1 MATALSLGR
10 AAAHTT
16 RRRLPVTATLTVAV
30 LALGAASGALWTPLV
45 GEPLADA
52 VGYGPASVHTGHWW
66 GLVTGAFF
74 ADHPVAYVAL
84 LLGVVLGGGFAEW
97 RLGAGRALL
106 AGLVVHLVAVGGAMA
121 LVLGAAGHGWDWPT
135 GLARHSDL
143 GMTTALLGAAA
154 AASATLSPGWR
165 LRLRALLVGYAAL
178 ALVVAGGLADLERL
192 LGIAAGLALGPMVA
206 SAARRRGRA
215 RRADRRLVVALALL
229 VVALVTLPDAV
240 VLPWP
245 LDRRALGWPPAG
257 PAVLADIV
265 LLLAAGV
272 LVAWP
277 VRHRVHRAPSAERHA
292 ERRLVRDRLRAVG
305 STNRLAWMTT
315 WPQNRWFHSSAAPG
329 YLAHRVHAGVAIG
342 LCDPV
347 ALDESGRD
355 LLLHEFATRAHRR
368 GLVPCVFAA
377 TAETAAT
384 AVAMGWRVLPVGEEA
399 VVDLPGLALHGRAW
413 QDVRTALNHA
423 ARRGIT
429 VETGRLDELP
439 DAVRLQVAEIS
450 CGRTTG
456 RRLPEL
462 GFTLGGLDEAAD
474 PEVVVSVAIDP
485 AGVVHGVTSW
495 LPSHRP
501 SDGTVEGWT
510 LDVMRRREGRDA
522 FRPVMELLI
531 ATSLLRFRDEGCAWA
546 SLSASP
552 LAATGAAVDASG
564 RSAGLE
570 LMVQRVAI
578 RLEPFYGFRSL
589 RAFKAKFSPRF
600 EPLYLV
606 YPDDVAL
613 PRITVALARAY
624 LPEARLRDLAALWPD
639 RHTEE
644 RPARGQASAARVTSA
659 LSTAAASPAP
669 STET

>member
-1 MATALSLGR
+1 MATALFLGR
-10 AAAHTT
+10 AAAHLT
-16 RRRLPVTATLTVAV
+16 RRRLPVTATLTLAV
-30 LALGAASGALWTPLV
+30 LLLGAASGALWTSV
-45 GEPLADA
+45 AGEPLADA
-52 VGYGPASVHTGHWW
+52 VGYGPGSMHAGHWW

-84 LLGVVLGGGFAEW
+84 LLGVVFGGGFAEW
-97 RLGAGRALL
+97 RLGTGRALVASL
-106 AGLVVHLVAVGGAMA
+106 LVHLVAVGGAMG
-121 LVLGAAGHGWDWPT
+121 LVLGAADHGWDWPT
-135 GLARHSDL
+135 GLAHHSDL

-178 ALVVAGGLADLERL
+178 ALVVAGGLADIERL
-192 LGIAAGLALGPMVA
+192 LGVAAGLALGPVLA
-206 SAARRRGRA
+206 SAAQRHGRGRHA
-215 RRADRRLVVALALL
+215 ERRLVVALALL
-229 VVALVTLPDAV
+229 VAALVTLPRAV
-240 VLPWP
+240 ALPWAME
-245 LDRRALGWPPAG
+245 RRALGWSPAG
-257 PAVLADIV
+257 FAVVADIV
-265 LLLAAGV
+265 LLVAAV
-272 LVAWP
+272 LLVAWP
-277 VRHRVHRAPSAERHA
+277 GRRRARGSSSPEPSGERQ
-292 ERRLVRDRLRAVG
+292 LVQDRLRAVG

-315 WPQNRWFHSSAAPG
+315 WPQNRWFHSTAAQG
-329 YLAHRVHAGVAIG
+329 YLAHRVHAGVAVG

-347 ALDESGRD
+347 AVDEAGRG
-355 LLLHEFATRAHRR
+355 LLLHEFAVRAGRR

-377 TAETAAT
+377 TAETAAS

-399 VVDLPGLALHGRAW
+399 VVDLPGLAFHGRAW

-423 ARRGIT
+423 TRHGIS
-429 VETGRLDELP
+429 VEMGRLDELP
-439 DAVRLQVAEIS
+439 ERVRLQVAEIS
-450 CGRTTG
+450 SGWTTA

-474 PEVVVSVAIDP
+474 PEVVVSVAVDP
-485 AGVVHGVTSW
+485 EGVVHGVTSW

-510 LDVMRRREGRDA
+510 LDVMRRREGSDA

-552 LAATGAAVDASG
+552 LAASG
-564 RSAGLE
+564 RVDDVSGSAARLE
-570 LMVQRVAI
+570 FAVQRLAT

-589 RAFKAKFSPRF
+589 HAFKAKFSPRL

-606 YPDDVAL
+606 YPVDVAL
-613 PRITVALARAY
+613 PRIMVALARAY
-624 LPEARLRDLAALWPD
+624 LPEARLRDLAALWSD

-644 RPARGQASAARVTSA
+644 RPARAQASTARVTSA
-659 LSTAAASPAP
+659 LSTAAVSSAP
-669 STET
+669 STDT